1 MESMVEIIIGSL
13 AGCLL
18 GGVVIWIVQGSRAKS
33 RLARMEA
40 DWVKEKASLRE
51 ENAGLK
57 GQLEQSNSAEKI
69 VEMAKD
75 QLNERFQATASQA
88 LQANNSQFMDLAQEN
103 LGKTLEAAKGDFKQ
117 RHEQFEALVKPLTQ
131 NYEKLNP
138 QISLLAQRSDNLAS
152 EASKL
157 SSALTDNMQIG
168 SWGEVQLRR
177 VVELAG
183 MEEYCD
189 FAEQVAVSGTQ
200 VRPDLM
206 VRLPEERT
214 VVIDAKTSTA
224 AYMEAQ
230 DAEDKEKRDDSL
242 KRHAVA
248 LKAQVDELA
257 KKDYGTKVEGSLGF
271 VVMFVPGDQFLAAAL
286 NANPMLVEYAM
297 SKRVAIATPASLI
310 SLLWSVANGWQ
321 RHRIA
326 ESAEVILKEGVE
338 LHDRMLKFIS
348 HYQEVGNRLKR
359 AVDAFNDSVGSFD
372 IRVVPQARKFAQ
384 LTSSREDRYPEPQQI
399 EKKARISRY
408 AGEQG
413 GRQQELLE

>member
-69 VEMAKD
+69 VEMAKE

-103 LGKTLEAAKGDFKQ
+103 LGRTLEAAKGDFKQ

-138 QISLLAQRSDNLAS
+138 QIDLLAQRSENLAA
-152 EASKL
+152 ETGKL
-157 SSALTDNMQIG
+157 SSALTDNRQIG
-168 SWGEVQLRR
+168 NWGEVQLRR

-189 FAEQVAVSGTQ
+189 FREQEAIGDSQ
-200 VRPDLM
+200 SRPDLT
-206 VRLPEERT
+206 VRLPEQRA

-224 AYMEAQ
+224 AYMDAQ
-230 DAEDKEKRDDSL
+230 EAEDREARDSSL
-242 KRHAVA
+242 KRHASA
-248 LKAQVDELA
+248 LKAQVDDLA

-271 VVMFVPGDQFLAAAL
+271 VVMFVPGDQFLGAAL
-286 NANPMLVEYAM
+286 NANPELIEYAM

-310 SLLWSVANGWQ
+310 SLLWAVANGWQ
-321 RHRIA
+321 RHHIA
-326 ESAEVILKEGVE
+326 ESAEVILKKGVE
-338 LHDRMLKFIS
+338 LHNRMMIFIS
-348 HYQEVGNRLKR
+348 RYQEVGNRLKR
-359 AVDAFNDSVGSFD
+359 AVLAFNDSVGSFD
-372 IRVVPQARKFAQ
+372 SRVVPQARKFAQ
-384 LTSSREDRYPEPQQI
+384 LSSNREDSFPELQQL
-399 EKKARISRY
+399 EDQTRTSKY
-408 AGEQG
+408 AGE
-413 GRQQELLE
+413 RIESR

>member
-1 MESMVEIIIGSL
+1 MESMVEVIVGIL

-18 GGVVIWIVQGSRAKS
+18 GGVTIWIVQGSRARS

-40 DWVKEKASLRE
+40 DWVKERASLRE

-69 VEMAKD
+69 VEMAKE

-138 QISLLAQRSDNLAS
+138 QINLLAQRSENLAT
-152 EASKL
+152 ETGKL
-157 SSALTDNMQIG
+157 SSALTDNRQIG
-168 SWGEVQLRR
+168 NWGEVQLRR

-189 FAEQVAVSGTQ
+189 FREQAAVGDSQ
-200 VRPDLM
+200 SRPDLT
-206 VRLPEERT
+206 VRLPEQRT

-224 AYMEAQ
+224 AYMDAQEA
-230 DAEDKEKRDDSL
+230 DDRETRDSSL
-242 KRHAVA
+242 KRHASA
-248 LKAQVDELA
+248 LKAQVDDLA
-257 KKDYGTKVEGSLGF
+257 KKDYGKKVEGSLGF

-286 NANPMLVEYAM
+286 NANPELIEYAM

-326 ESAEVILKEGVE
+326 ESAEVILKEGVK
-338 LHDRMLKFIS
+338 LHDRMLRFIS
-348 HYQEVGNRLKR
+348 RYQEVGNRLKR
-359 AVDAFNDSVGSFD
+359 AVDAFNESVGSFD
-372 IRVVPQARKFAQ
+372 SRVVPQARKFAQ
-384 LTSSREDRYPEPQQI
+384 LTSGREDRFLEPQQI
-399 EKKARISRY
+399 ENRARISRY
-408 AGEQG
+408 AGEQIES
-413 GRQQELLE
+413 R